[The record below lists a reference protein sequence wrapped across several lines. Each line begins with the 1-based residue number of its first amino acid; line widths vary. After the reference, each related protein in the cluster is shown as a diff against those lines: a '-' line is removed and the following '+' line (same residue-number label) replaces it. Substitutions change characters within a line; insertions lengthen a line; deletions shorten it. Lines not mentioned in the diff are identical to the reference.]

1 MLIFSPSPFPGAPSS
16 KEGRP
21 ATPPWRSAN
30 RRRTPLQIILTV
42 FLLTLAILMIS
53 CSRATFKPEH
63 QIAAKSSPVSKGKVV
78 LLHGIFDTRIGMHP
92 LRKAIVANGYE
103 CLVPSLKPVD
113 GRKGLEPMAR
123 QLRDLI
129 EAEWGENAEF
139 SIVAFSMG
147 GLISR
152 YYLQELNGA
161 RHCQGLY
168 TIATPHNGTYM
179 AYLYPGRGARQ
190 MRPESAFL
198 ENLQKSGHIYE
209 DFEVPITSYRS
220 PLDVVMLPLKSP
232 TWQQGD
238 NVYFWSP
245 IHPAL
250 LWTKKLHADLLQRL
264 DAARGPSSPPQLA
277 AVHRRSRQPWSIA
290 CRRDAAPC
298 WESGSRPIGP
308 RRPSSLPR
316 R

>member
-1 MLIFSPSPFPGAPSS
+1 MPIFPPGSFPGAPSS
-16 KEGRP
+16 KKGCPE
-21 ATPPWRSAN
+21 TPPWHSAN
-30 RRRTPLQIILTV
+30 RRRTPLQTILPV

-53 CSRATFKPEH
+53 CSRTTSKPDPEH
-63 QIAAKSSPVSKGKVV
+63 QIAAKSSQVSKGKVV

-152 YYLQELNGA
+152 YYLQELDGA

-190 MRPESAFL
+190 MRPESPFL
-198 ENLQKSGHIYE
+198 ESLQKSGHIYE
-209 DFEVPITSYRS
+209 DFEVPTTSYRS

-232 TWQQGD
+232 RWPQGD
-238 NVYFWSP
+238 NVHFWSP

-250 LWTKKLHADLLQRL
+250 LWEKRLHADLLKRL
-264 DAARGPSSPPQLA
+264 DAARTRRESLLSPAACSSPPTQLRA
-277 AVHRRSRQPWSIA
+277 MEDCP
-290 CRRDAAPC
+290 
-298 WESGSRPIGP
+298 
-308 RRPSSLPR
+308 
-316 R
+316 